1 MQLSALTVPV
11 RGISQ
16 LCCHKSTFTS
26 VMTGIEIYFFS
37 RERLWCPSYKGCE
50 KILYSRVSGKG
61 KLQIR
66 GNEEED
72 ERQSEGDGEE
82 RDDVAADR
90 EGSQV
95 ISRADIANVQ
105 R

>member
-1 MQLSALTVPV
+1 M
-11 RGISQ
+11 
-16 LCCHKSTFTS
+16 
-26 VMTGIEIYFFS
+26 
-37 RERLWCPSYKGCE
+37 
-50 KILYSRVSGKG
+50 YSRGSGKG

-72 ERQSEGDGEE
+72 ERQSEGDGEG